1 MTGTVTSG
9 GVAASSPAP
18 SPSAAELSRQVL
30 STLMPGFVGTTPPAW
45 VEARLEQGLGAVCLF
60 GPNVASRSQL
70 AALTASLA
78 RANPDVV
85 IAIDEE
91 GGDVT
96 RVHHLEGSPYPG
108 NAILGRLDDLD
119 YTFAVAHRVGEELA
133 ETGCTLTF
141 APDVDVNSNPLN
153 PVIGVRSFGADEALV
168 ARHSAAWTRGVQA
181 AGVAACAKH
190 FPGHGDTSSDSHL
203 ALPVIDVD
211 AATLR
216 SRELEPFRAAVDAGT
231 LTVMTS
237 HILVPAIDPGN
248 PATFSAPILEGI
260 LRGEL
265 GFEGVIVSDALDMV
279 GASGEIGI
287 PEAAVRALAAG
298 CDLLCI
304 GTDNSDAEI
313 GEILDHVLRA
323 VEEGRLSVERVAE
336 ASRRVAWLAERTAEA
351 RVSAGDA
358 SVAAGLSDVSSE
370 AATSPGT
377 GTATDATS
385 TRLGTAEERARV
397 RSVFDVNDRAARG
410 LARTRGGES
419 FTVVTVESVANIA
432 VGASPWGPFA
442 AAGFAAESTSAA
454 DLVSASDPAS
464 AADPA
469 PTFPSDPA
477 FAADSAPA
485 PASDSAATLER
496 AQRFAAAPAAT
507 IPEQGSFDAS
517 PIGAGVVLV
526 VGKDI
531 HRRAAAVA
539 AIDALRADRGD
550 DVVVIDMG
558 WPDPTLSYADVA
570 TWGASRLAGDALLD
584 LIVGEPA

>member
-1 MTGTVTSG
+1 MSGTVTSG
-9 GVAASSPAP
+9 GVAASSP
-18 SPSAAELSRQVL
+18 SPSAAELSRQIL
-30 STLMPGFVGTTPPAW
+30 STLMPGFVGTTAPAW

-119 YTFAVAHRVGEELA
+119 YTYAVAHRVGEELA

-237 HILVPAIDPGN
+237 HILVPAVDELN

-265 GFEGVIVSDALDMV
+265 GFTGVIVSDALDMV

-323 VEEGRLSVERVAE
+323 VEEGRLSGERVAE
-336 ASRRVAWLAERTAEA
+336 ASGRVAWLAERTAET
-351 RVSAGDA
+351 RVSASDA
-358 SVAAGLSDVSSE
+358 SGVADPGDVR
-370 AATSPGT
+370 
-377 GTATDATS
+377 DASLTE
-385 TRLGTAEERARV
+385 LGTSDERTRV
-397 RSVFDVNDRAARG
+397 RSVFDINDRAAER
-410 LARTRGGES
+410 LSRTRRGEP

-442 AAGFAAESTSAA
+442 AADFASASASTS
-454 DLVSASDPAS
+454 DSHYDSGSVSD
-464 AADPA
+464 
-469 PTFPSDPA
+469 
-477 FAADSAPA
+477 
-485 PASDSAATLER
+485 SDSASESAAALGR
-496 AQRFAAAPAAT
+496 AQRFLAAPAVT

-539 AIDALRADRGD
+539 AIDALRAHRGD

-558 WPDPTLSYADVA
+558 WPDPALSYADVA

-584 LIVGEPA
+584 LIMGEPA

>member
-1 MTGTVTSG
+1 MSGTVTSG
-9 GVAASSPAP
+9 GVAWSSPAP
-18 SPSAAELSRQVL
+18 SPSAAELSRQIL
-30 STLMPGFVGTTPPAW
+30 STLMPGFVGTTAPAW

-119 YTFAVAHRVGEELA
+119 YTYAVAHRVGEELA

-168 ARHSAAWTRGVQA
+168 ARHSAAWTRGVQS

-265 GFEGVIVSDALDMV
+265 GFTGVIVSDALDMV

-287 PEAAVRALAAG
+287 AEAAVRALAAG

-304 GTDNSDAEI
+304 GTDNSDAEM
-313 GEILDHVLRA
+313 GEILEHVLRA
-323 VEEGRLSVERVAE
+323 VEEGRLSAERVAE
-336 ASRRVAWLAERTAEA
+336 ASARVAWLAERMAEA

-358 SVAAGLSDVSSE
+358 SVAAGLGDVR
-370 AATSPGT
+370 AAS
-377 GTATDATS
+377 AVQ
-385 TRLGTAEERARV
+385 LGTSDERARV
-397 RSVFDVNDRAARG
+397 RSVFDVNDRAAAG
-410 LARTRGGES
+410 LARTRRGEA

-442 AAGFAAESTSAA
+442 AADFASASA
-454 DLVSASDPAS
+454 SASDAHSDSGSVSDSDSDSGSVSDSES
-464 AADPA
+464 AAA
-469 PTFPSDPA
+469 VG
-477 FAADSAPA
+477 
-485 PASDSAATLER
+485 R
-496 AQRFAAAPAAT
+496 AQRFLAAPAVT

-517 PIGAGVVLV
+517 SVDAGVVLV

-558 WPDPTLSYADVA
+558 WPDPALNYADVA

-584 LIVGEPA
+584 LIVGESA

>member
-1 MTGTVTSG
+1 MSGVVTSG
-9 GVAASSPAP
+9 IGVASSPSASSPSASSPSPSSP
-18 SPSAAELSRQVL
+18 SPSAAELSRQIL
-30 STLMPGFVGTTPPAW
+30 STLMPGFVGTTAPAW

-60 GPNVASRSQL
+60 GPNVASRAQL
-70 AALTASLA
+70 AELTASLA
-78 RANPDVV
+78 RANPQVV

-168 ARHSAAWTRGVQA
+168 ARHSVAWTRGVQA

-216 SRELEPFRAAVDAGT
+216 SRELEPFRAAVEAGT

-237 HILVPAIDPGN
+237 HILVPAIDEAN

-265 GFEGVIVSDALDMV
+265 GFTGVIVSDALDMV
-279 GASGEIGI
+279 GSSGEIGI
-287 PEAAVRALAAG
+287 PEAAVRALGAG

-313 GEILDHVLRA
+313 GEILEHVLRA
-323 VEEGRLSVERVAE
+323 VEEGRLSAERVAE
-336 ASRRVAWLAERTAEA
+336 ASTRVAWLAERTAEA
-351 RVSAGDA
+351 RVSAAEASDSAGSGGGRSDA
-358 SVAAGLSDVSSE
+358 AALTVSSPE
-370 AATSPGT
+370 
-377 GTATDATS
+377 TARDSSRAE
-385 TRLGTAEERARV
+385 LGTSGERARV
-397 RSVFDVNDRAARG
+397 RSVFDVNDRADG
-410 LARTRGGES
+410 VLARTRRGEP

-442 AAGFAAESTSAA
+442 AADAAIAGSAGFAGS
-454 DLVSASDPAS
+454 
-464 AADPA
+464 
-469 PTFPSDPA
+469 
-477 FAADSAPA
+477 
-485 PASDSAATLER
+485 ER
-496 AQRFAAAPAAT
+496 AQRLQRFSDVPSAT

-517 PIGAGVVLV
+517 GIDAGLVLV

-539 AIDALRADRGD
+539 AIDALRAERGD

-584 LIVGEPA
+584 LIVGEQT

>member
-1 MTGTVTSG
+1 MSGTVTSG
-9 GVAASSPAP
+9 GVAWSSPAP
-18 SPSAAELSRQVL
+18 SPSAAELSRQIL
-30 STLMPGFVGTTPPAW
+30 STLMPGFVGTTAPAW

-119 YTFAVAHRVGEELA
+119 YTYAVAHRVGEELA

-168 ARHSAAWTRGVQA
+168 ARHSAAWTRGVQS

-237 HILVPAIDPGN
+237 HILVPAVDELN

-265 GFEGVIVSDALDMV
+265 GFTGVIVSDALDMV

-323 VEEGRLSVERVAE
+323 IEEGRLSGERVAE
-336 ASRRVAWLAERTAEA
+336 ASARVAWLAERTAET
-351 RVSAGDA
+351 RVSASDA
-358 SVAAGLSDVSSE
+358 SGVADSGDVR
-370 AATSPGT
+370 
-377 GTATDATS
+377 DASLTE
-385 TRLGTAEERARV
+385 LGTSDERTRV
-397 RSVFDVNDRAARG
+397 RSVFDINDRAAER
-410 LARTRGGES
+410 LSRTRRVEP

-442 AAGFAAESTSAA
+442 AADFASASASASHYDSGSVSDSDSDSESAA
-454 DLVSASDPAS
+454 ALG
-464 AADPA
+464 
-469 PTFPSDPA
+469 
-477 FAADSAPA
+477 
-485 PASDSAATLER
+485 R
-496 AQRFAAAPAAT
+496 AQRFSAAPAVT

-517 PIGAGVVLV
+517 SVDAGVVLV

-558 WPDPTLSYADVA
+558 WPDPALNYADVA

-584 LIVGEPA
+584 LIVGESA

>member
-1 MTGTVTSG
+1 MSGIVTSG
-9 GVAASSPAP
+9 GVAASSP
-18 SPSAAELSRQVL
+18 SHSADELSRQIL
-30 STLMPGFVGTTPPAW
+30 STLMPGFVGTSAPAW

-60 GPNVASRSQL
+60 GPNVASRAQL
-70 AALTASLA
+70 AELTASLA

-108 NAILGRLDDLD
+108 NAILGRLDDLG

-168 ARHSAAWTRGVQA
+168 ARHAAAWTRGVQS

-216 SRELEPFRAAVDAGT
+216 SRELAPFRAAVDAGT

-237 HILVPAIDPGN
+237 HILVPAIDEVN

-265 GFEGVIVSDALDMV
+265 GFTGVIVSDALDMV

-313 GEILDHVLRA
+313 GQILEHVVRA
-323 VEEGRLSVERVAE
+323 VKEGRLSAERVAE
-336 ASRRVAWLAERTAEA
+336 ASARVAWLAERTAEH

-358 SVAAGLSDVSSE
+358 PRSE
-370 AATSPGT
+370 
-377 GTATDATS
+377 
-385 TRLGTAEERARV
+385 LGTAEERARV
-397 RSVFDVNDRAARG
+397 RSVFDVNDHARGG
-410 LARTRGGES
+410 LARAQGGET

-442 AAGFAAESTSAA
+442 AAEVA
-454 DLVSASDPAS
+454 LR
-464 AADPA
+464 ADPNGI
-469 PTFPSDPA
+469 
-477 FAADSAPA
+477 
-485 PASDSAATLER
+485 SDSDSGSDSESDSDSDRGR
-496 AQRFAAAPAAT
+496 AQRFSAAPAAT
-507 IPEQGSFDAS
+507 IPERGSFDAS
-517 PIGAGVVLV
+517 GIGPGVVLV

-558 WPDPTLSYADVA
+558 WPDPALSYADLA

>member
-1 MTGTVTSG
+1 MSGVVTSG
-9 GVAASSPAP
+9 IGVASNPSASNPYASSP
-18 SPSAAELSRQVL
+18 SPSVAELSRQIL
-30 STLMPGFVGTTPPAW
+30 STLMPGFVGTTAPAW

-60 GPNVASRSQL
+60 GPNVASRAQL
-70 AALTASLA
+70 AELTASLA
-78 RANPDVV
+78 RANPQVV

-168 ARHSAAWTRGVQA
+168 ARHSVAWTRGVQA

-216 SRELEPFRAAVDAGT
+216 SRELEPFRAAVEAGT

-237 HILVPAIDPGN
+237 HILVPAIDEAN

-265 GFEGVIVSDALDMV
+265 GFTGVIVSDALDMV

-287 PEAAVRALAAG
+287 PEAAVRALGAG

-313 GEILDHVLRA
+313 GEILEHVLRA
-323 VEEGRLSVERVAE
+323 VEEGRLSAERVAE
-336 ASRRVAWLAERTAEA
+336 ASTRVAWLAERTADA
-351 RVSAGDA
+351 RVSAAEASDSTGSGGESADA
-358 SVAAGLSDVSSE
+358 AASTVSSPE
-370 AATSPGT
+370 
-377 GTATDATS
+377 TARDS
-385 TRLGTAEERARV
+385 SRVELGTSGERARV
-397 RSVFDVNDRAARG
+397 RSVFDINDRADG
-410 LARTRGGES
+410 VLARTRRGEA

-442 AAGFAAESTSAA
+442 AADVAIDGSAGF
-454 DLVSASDPAS
+454 
-464 AADPA
+464 
-469 PTFPSDPA
+469 
-477 FAADSAPA
+477 
-485 PASDSAATLER
+485 ER
-496 AQRFAAAPAAT
+496 AQRLQRFSAAPSAT

-517 PIGAGVVLV
+517 GIDAGLVLV

-539 AIDALRADRGD
+539 AIDALRAERGD
-550 DVVVIDMG
+550 GVVVIDMG

-584 LIVGEPA
+584 LIVGEQT

>member
-1 MTGTVTSG
+1 MIGGVTSG
-9 GVAASSPAP
+9 GVAASSP
-18 SPSAAELSRQVL
+18 SQTAAELSRQIL
-30 STLMPGFVGTTPPAW
+30 STLMPGFVDTTAPAW

-78 RANPDVV
+78 RANPAVV

-96 RVHHLEGSPYPG
+96 RLHHLEGSPYPG

-119 YTFAVAHRVGEELA
+119 YTYAVAHRVGEELA

-168 ARHSAAWTRGVQA
+168 ARHSAGWTRGVQA
-181 AGVAACAKH
+181 AGIAACAKH

-203 ALPVIDVD
+203 ALPTIDVD

-216 SRELEPFRAAVDAGT
+216 SRELAPFRAAVDAGT

-237 HILVPAIDPGN
+237 HILVPAIDPLN

-260 LRGEL
+260 LRDEL
-265 GFEGVIVSDALDMV
+265 GFTGVIVSDALDMV

-323 VEEGRLSVERVAE
+323 VEEGRLSGERVAE
-336 ASRRVAWLAERTAEA
+336 ASGRVAWLAERTAEA
-351 RVSAGDA
+351 RVAAGDD
-358 SVAAGLSDVSSE
+358 SGAAGLGDAR
-370 AATSPGT
+370 AASG
-377 GTATDATS
+377 AQ
-385 TRLGTAEERARV
+385 LGTSDERARV
-397 RSVFDVNDRAARG
+397 RSVFDVNDRAAAG
-410 LARTRGGES
+410 LARTRRGEP

-442 AAGFAAESTSAA
+442 AADFASASA
-454 DLVSASDPAS
+454 SDSDSVSASEAHCNSGSVSDLASESGPDPAS
-464 AADPA
+464 Q
-469 PTFPSDPA
+469 
-477 FAADSAPA
+477 
-485 PASDSAATLER
+485 R
-496 AQRFAAAPAAT
+496 AQRFSAAPAAT
-507 IPEQGSFDAS
+507 IPERGSFDAS
-517 PIGAGVVLV
+517 SIGAGVVLV

-558 WPDPTLSYADVA
+558 WPDPTQTYADVA

-584 LIVGEPA
+584 LIVGESA

>member
-1 MTGTVTSG
+1 MSGTVTSG
-9 GVAASSPAP
+9 GVAWSSPAP
-18 SPSAAELSRQVL
+18 SPSATELSRQIL
-30 STLMPGFVGTTPPAW
+30 STLMPGFVGTTAPAW

-119 YTFAVAHRVGEELA
+119 YTYAVAHRVGEELA

-168 ARHSAAWTRGVQA
+168 ARHSAAWTRGVQS

-237 HILVPAIDPGN
+237 HILVPAVDELN

-265 GFEGVIVSDALDMV
+265 GFTGVIVSDALDMV

-323 VEEGRLSVERVAE
+323 IEEGRLSGERVAE
-336 ASRRVAWLAERTAEA
+336 ASARVAWLAERTAET
-351 RVSAGDA
+351 RVSASDA
-358 SVAAGLSDVSSE
+358 SGVADSGDVR
-370 AATSPGT
+370 
-377 GTATDATS
+377 DASLTE
-385 TRLGTAEERARV
+385 LGTSDERTRV
-397 RSVFDVNDRAARG
+397 RSVFDINDRAAER
-410 LARTRGGES
+410 LSRTRRVEP

-442 AAGFAAESTSAA
+442 AADFASASASASHYDSGSVSDSDSDSESAA
-454 DLVSASDPAS
+454 ALG
-464 AADPA
+464 
-469 PTFPSDPA
+469 
-477 FAADSAPA
+477 
-485 PASDSAATLER
+485 R
-496 AQRFAAAPAAT
+496 AQRFSAAPAVT

-517 PIGAGVVLV
+517 SVDAGVVLV

-558 WPDPTLSYADVA
+558 WPDPALNYADVA

-584 LIVGEPA
+584 LIVGESA

>member
-1 MTGTVTSG
+1 MSGTVTSG

-18 SPSAAELSRQVL
+18 SPSAAELSRQIL
-30 STLMPGFVGTTPPAW
+30 STLMPGFVGTTAPAW
-45 VEARLEQGLGAVCLF
+45 VEARLEQGLGSVCLF

-119 YTFAVAHRVGEELA
+119 YTYAVAHRVGDELA

-168 ARHSAAWTRGVQA
+168 ARHSAAWTRGVQS

-265 GFEGVIVSDALDMV
+265 GFTGVIVSDALDMV

-287 PEAAVRALAAG
+287 AEAAVRALAAG

-313 GEILDHVLRA
+313 GEILEHVLRA
-323 VEEGRLSVERVAE
+323 VEEGRLSAERVAE
-336 ASRRVAWLAERTAEA
+336 ASARVAWLAERMAEA

-358 SVAAGLSDVSSE
+358 SVAAGLGDVRAASAVQLGSSD
-370 AATSPGT
+370 
-377 GTATDATS
+377 
-385 TRLGTAEERARV
+385 ERARV
-397 RSVFDVNDRAARG
+397 RSVFDVNDLAAAG
-410 LARTRGGES
+410 LARTRRGEA

-442 AAGFAAESTSAA
+442 AADFASASA
-454 DLVSASDPAS
+454 SASDAHSASGSDSDSDSESVSVSDSDSES
-464 AADPA
+464 AAA
-469 PTFPSDPA
+469 
-477 FAADSAPA
+477 
-485 PASDSAATLER
+485 LGR
-496 AQRFAAAPAAT
+496 AQRFSAAPAVT
-507 IPEQGSFDAS
+507 IPEQGSFDANA
-517 PIGAGVVLV
+517 IGAGMVLV

-539 AIDALRADRGD
+539 AIDALRADHGD

-558 WPDPTLSYADVA
+558 WPDPALKYADVA

-584 LIVGEPA
+584 LIVGESA

>member
-1 MTGTVTSG
+1 MSGIVTSG
-9 GVAASSPAP
+9 GVAASSP
-18 SPSAAELSRQVL
+18 SQTAAELSRQIL
-30 STLMPGFVGTTPPAW
+30 STFMPGFVGTTAPAW

-78 RANPDVV
+78 RANQAVV

-119 YTFAVAHRVGEELA
+119 YTYAVAHRVGEELA

-181 AGVAACAKH
+181 AGIAACAKH

-203 ALPVIDVD
+203 ALPTIDVD

-216 SRELEPFRAAVDAGT
+216 SRELAPFRAAVDAGT

-237 HILVPAIDPGN
+237 HILVPAIDPLN

-260 LRGEL
+260 LRDEL
-265 GFEGVIVSDALDMV
+265 GFTGVIVSDALDMV

-323 VEEGRLSVERVAE
+323 VEEGRLSGERVAE
-336 ASRRVAWLAERTAEA
+336 ASGRVAWLAERTAEA
-351 RVSAGDA
+351 RVAAGDD
-358 SVAAGLSDVSSE
+358 SGAAGLGDAR
-370 AATSPGT
+370 AASG
-377 GTATDATS
+377 AQ
-385 TRLGTAEERARV
+385 LGTSDERARV
-397 RSVFDVNDRAARG
+397 RSVFDVNDRAAAG
-410 LARTRGGES
+410 LARTRRGEP

-442 AAGFAAESTSAA
+442 AADFA
-454 DLVSASDPAS
+454 SASD
-464 AADPA
+464 
-469 PTFPSDPA
+469 SDS
-477 FAADSAPA
+477 DSD
-485 PASDSAATLER
+485 SDSASDAHCNSGSVSDLASESGPDPASQR
-496 AQRFAAAPAAT
+496 AQRFSAAPAAT
-507 IPEQGSFDAS
+507 ILERGSFDAS
-517 PIGAGVVLV
+517 SIGAGVVLV

-558 WPDPTLSYADVA
+558 WPDSAQTYVDVA

-584 LIVGEPA
+584 LIVGESA

>member
-1 MTGTVTSG
+1 MSGTITSG
-9 GVAASSPAP
+9 GVAASSP
-18 SPSAAELSRQVL
+18 SQTAAELSRQIL
-30 STLMPGFVGTTPPAW
+30 STLMPGFVGTTAPAW

-60 GPNVASRSQL
+60 GPNVSSRSQL

-78 RANPDVV
+78 QANPAVV

-119 YTFAVAHRVGEELA
+119 YTYAVARRVGEELA

-181 AGVAACAKH
+181 AGIAACAKH

-203 ALPVIDVD
+203 ALPTIDVD

-216 SRELEPFRAAVDAGT
+216 SRELAPFRAAVDAGT

-237 HILVPAIDPGN
+237 HILVPAIDPLN

-260 LRGEL
+260 LRDEL
-265 GFEGVIVSDALDMV
+265 GFTGVIVSDALDMV

-323 VEEGRLSVERVAE
+323 VEEGRLSAERVAE
-336 ASRRVAWLAERTAEA
+336 ASGRVVWLAERTAEA
-351 RVSAGDA
+351 RVAAGDD
-358 SVAAGLSDVSSE
+358 SGGAGLGDAR
-370 AATSPGT
+370 AASG
-377 GTATDATS
+377 AQ
-385 TRLGTAEERARV
+385 LGTSDERARV
-397 RSVFDVNDRAARG
+397 RSVFDVNDRAAAG
-410 LARTRGGES
+410 LARTRRGEP

-432 VGASPWGPFA
+432 VGGSPWGLFA
-442 AAGFAAESTSAA
+442 AADFASAS
-454 DLVSASDPAS
+454 DSDSDSDSDSNSDSDSVSASEAHCNSGSVSDLASESGPDPAS
-464 AADPA
+464 Q
-469 PTFPSDPA
+469 
-477 FAADSAPA
+477 
-485 PASDSAATLER
+485 R
-496 AQRFAAAPAAT
+496 AQRFSAAPAAT
-507 IPEQGSFDAS
+507 IPERVSFDAS
-517 PIGAGVVLV
+517 SIGAGVVLV

-558 WPDPTLSYADVA
+558 WPDPAQTYADVA

-584 LIVGEPA
+584 LIVGESA

>member
-1 MTGTVTSG
+1 MSDSATSGGTVTSG
-9 GVAASSPAP
+9 GTAASSATP
-18 SPSAAELSRQVL
+18 SPAELSRQIL
-30 STLMPGFVGTTPPAW
+30 STLMPGFVGTTAPAW

-60 GPNVASRSQL
+60 GPNVASRAQL
-70 AALTASLA
+70 AALTTSLA
-78 RANPDVV
+78 LANPHVV

-119 YTFAVAHRVGEELA
+119 YTFAVAHRVGEELV

-153 PVIGVRSFGADEALV
+153 PVIGVRSFGADETLV
-168 ARHSAAWTRGVQA
+168 ARHSAAWTRGVQT

-216 SRELEPFRAAVDAGT
+216 SRELAPFRAAVDAGT

-237 HILVPAIDPGN
+237 HILVPAVDEVN

-265 GFEGVIVSDALDMV
+265 GFTGVIVSDALDMV

-304 GTDNSDAEI
+304 GTDNTDAEI

-323 VEEGRLSVERVAE
+323 VAEGRLSAERVAE
-336 ASRRVAWLAERTAEA
+336 ASARVAWLAERTATETETG
-351 RVSAGDA
+351 VS
-358 SVAAGLSDVSSE
+358 E
-370 AATSPGT
+370 PE
-377 GTATDATS
+377 
-385 TRLGTAEERARV
+385 LGTAEERARV
-397 RSVFDVNDRAARG
+397 RSVFDVNDRAARA
-410 LARTRGGES
+410 LARTRRGEP
-419 FTVVTVESVANIA
+419 FVVVTVESVANIA

-442 AAGFAAESTSAA
+442 AADAALDDAALAGADRADGSA
-454 DLVSASDPAS
+454 
-464 AADPA
+464 
-469 PTFPSDPA
+469 
-477 FAADSAPA
+477 
-485 PASDSAATLER
+485 R
-496 AQRFAAAPAAT
+496 ARRFSAAPAAT

-517 PIGAGVVLV
+517 RIGAGVVLV

-531 HRRAAAVA
+531 HRRAAAVGA
-539 AIDALRADRGD
+539 QGLDGGE

-558 WPDPTLSYADVA
+558 WPDPALSFADVA
-570 TWGASRLAGDALLD
+570 TWGASRLVGDALLD